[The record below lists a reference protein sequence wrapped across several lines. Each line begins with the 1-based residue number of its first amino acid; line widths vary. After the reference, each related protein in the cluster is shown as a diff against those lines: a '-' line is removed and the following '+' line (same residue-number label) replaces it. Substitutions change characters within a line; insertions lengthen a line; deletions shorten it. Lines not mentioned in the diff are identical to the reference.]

1 MTFILGITG
10 GIASGKTTATKTL
23 ESLGVEIVDADI
35 IARNVVSNDY
45 SNNSSALTKIV
56 DHFGPSI
63 LLASGELDRARLR
76 DIIFADPTEKRW
88 LENLLHPIV
97 RKQIIQQL
105 SAIKS
110 PYGVLSSP
118 LLFEKEQQEWVNHT
132 LVIDVPTETQNTRAI
147 LRDNVNQQQINN
159 IMDTQLS
166 REERNKKADDIISNT
181 GNIEELQEKITVYH
195 KQLINKIT
203 VL

>member
-45 SNNSSALTKIV
+45 SNNSSALAKIV
-56 DHFGPSI
+56 DHFGPAI

-105 SAIKS
+105 
-110 PYGVLSSP
+110 
-118 LLFEKEQQEWVNHT
+118 
-132 LVIDVPTETQNTRAI
+132 
-147 LRDNVNQQQINN
+147 
-159 IMDTQLS
+159 
-166 REERNKKADDIISNT
+166 
-181 GNIEELQEKITVYH
+181 
-195 KQLINKIT
+195 
-203 VL
+203 

>member
-56 DHFGPSI
+56 DHFGPAI

-76 DIIFADPTEKRW
+76 DIIFSDLAEKRW

-118 LLFEKEQQEWVNHT
+118 LLFEKEQQEFVNHT
-132 LVIDVPTETQNTRAI
+132 LVIDVPIETQNTRAI

-166 REERNKKADDIISNT
+166 REERNKNADDIISNT
-181 GNIEELQEKITVYH
+181 GNVEELQEKITVYH
-195 KQLINKIT
+195 NRLLNKIT
-203 VL
+203 AL

>member
-35 IARNVVSNDY
+35 IARNIVSDNS
-45 SNNSSALTKIV
+45 SNNSSALAKIV
-56 DHFGPSI
+56 DHFGPAI
-63 LLASGELDRARLR
+63 LLTSGELNRAHLR
-76 DIIFADPTEKRW
+76 DIIFSDSTEKRW

-118 LLFEKEQQEWVNHT
+118 LLFEKEQQELVSRT
-132 LVIDVPTETQNTRAI
+132 LVIDVPIETQNMRATS
-147 LRDNVNQQQINN
+147 RDNVNQQQINN
-159 IMDTQLS
+159 IMNTQLP

-181 GNIEELQEKITVYH
+181 GNVEELQEKITVYH
-195 KQLINKIT
+195 NRLLNKIT
-203 VL
+203 AL

>member
-35 IARNVVSNDY
+35 IARNIVSDNS
-45 SNNSSALTKIV
+45 SNNSSALAKIV
-56 DHFGPSI
+56 DHFGPAI
-63 LLASGELDRARLR
+63 LLTSGELNRAHLR
-76 DIIFADPTEKRW
+76 DIIFSDSTEKRW

-118 LLFEKEQQEWVNHT
+118 LLFEKEQQELVSRT
-132 LVIDVPTETQNTRAI
+132 LVIDVPIETQNMRATS
-147 LRDNVNQQQINN
+147 RDNVNQQQINN

-166 REERNKKADDIISNT
+166 REERNKNADDIISNT
-181 GNIEELQEKITVYH
+181 GNVEELQEKITVYH
-195 KQLINKIT
+195 NRLLNKIT
-203 VL
+203 AL